1 MARQAKGRGG
11 RSTARTA
18 KGKRRGGRPELSE
31 HAQDRL
37 REVVSLLLLGLTLF
51 LALACFSAGTGQNLC
66 GSTGERAAL
75 MLLNTFGYAAWLLV
89 LCFASWGLVLF
100 TRMET
105 QSFSMRASGL
115 VLCLVSLS
123 ALLAHFFGE
132 AGTFFA
138 PGGSVG
144 EYINGLLILT
154 GGLGVVGTRV
164 ILIMLTL
171 VTFVLATDVA
181 YFATLMSSARWLGE
195 KGSAIREARL
205 EAKAEA
211 EELEEQRQKMA
222 AKEITAQARLVK
234 EEAGL
239 LRAQAAAD
247 RAAAKVAAAA
257 ATDSAIEA
265 GLVGDDEFET
275 ADEFDPAELTAVD
288 DGADADAEAN
298 EQLSEDEGLS
308 AAVPIVPA
316 TVEETEEG
324 LAEDGADSDA
334 YDEESDDDEEL
345 EDEGPGE
352 DPGEDLED
360 EEDEEY
366 EEYEEGD
373 EGEEGDEEEYE
384 YEDDEDG
391 EYEAGEEYEDDSSIT
406 DPILAAAARSKPR
419 VREMVDA
426 SSQGKLA
433 FSPANSG
440 LSSYVFPPESI
451 LDDQQVVDQIELDA
465 LLAEKTSVLERTL
478 LSFKIEARVVEIQKG
493 PVISMFEMEL
503 GPGIKLGKVRSLED
517 DLAIALRARSVR
529 IVAPLPGRN
538 TIGIEVPNPLREM
551 VRLKPLLHCKEFDDK
566 KMALPIFL
574 GRDSAGRPEV
584 YDLARM
590 PHLLVAGATGSG
602 KSVCLNTIICS
613 FLYTRTP
620 EQVQLVLI
628 DPKMVEMSQFSDAPH
643 LACPVVTDMKRAP
656 GILEWAVNKME
667 ERYKL
672 LVRAGVRNITAYNK
686 LSEERLRSKFGEVID
701 SEDFPRKLPYIVII
715 VDELADLMM
724 TAAKDVET
732 SISRLAAKSR
742 AVGIHIILATQ
753 RPSTNVITGL
763 IKANLPTRVAFMVS
777 SKIDSRVILDSNGA
791 EQLLGMGDMLML
803 SPTKMG
809 LTRGQCT
816 FMSDEEVMLVM
827 ESVKTESGP
836 QFEREL
842 VQRRPEGEGDPT
854 EVDELYDA
862 AVRFIIDSQRGS
874 ASLLQRK
881 FAIGY
886 TRASRLI
893 DLMAGEGVL
902 GEFKGSQAR
911 DVEMTL
917 DDWIAINPEARGVD
931 DEAGVAG

>member
-1 MARQAKGRGG
+1 
-11 RSTARTA
+11 
-18 KGKRRGGRPELSE
+18 
-31 HAQDRL
+31 
-37 REVVSLLLLGLTLF
+37 
-51 LALACFSAGTGQNLC
+51 
-66 GSTGERAAL
+66 
-75 MLLNTFGYAAWLLV
+75 
-89 LCFASWGLVLF
+89 VLF

-138 PGGSVG
+138 PGGAVG
-144 EYINGLLILT
+144 EYLNGLLILT

-164 ILIMLTL
+164 ILIMLTM

-181 YFATLMSSARWLGE
+181 YFATMMSSARWLGE
-195 KGSAIREARL
+195 KGAALKEARL

-211 EELEEQRQKMA
+211 EDLEEQRQKLV

-257 ATDSAIEA
+257 ATDAAIAA
-265 GLVGDDEFET
+265 GLVGDDGVEI
-275 ADEFDPAELTAVD
+275 ADEFDPSELTAVEDEVDPDPETDEEVFED
-288 DGADADAEAN
+288 DDQEADEGASPVEAVRVVQATQD
-298 EQLSEDEGLS
+298 ELEEEPEEELAEDEGGS
-308 AAVPIVPA
+308 
-316 TVEETEEG
+316 EEYE
-324 LAEDGADSDA
+324 
-334 YDEESDDDEEL
+334 DEEEYEEEEPGEELSDEEL
-345 EDEGPGE
+345 G
-352 DPGEDLED
+352 D
-360 EEDEEY
+360 EEDEE
-366 EEYEEGD
+366 ELADD
-373 EGEEGDEEEYE
+373 ELADDGEEGEYEDVE
-384 YEDDEDG
+384 YEDDEDDEEGEEG
-391 EYEAGEEYEDDSSIT
+391 EYEPGEEYEDDSSIT
-406 DPILAAAARSKPR
+406 DPVLAAAARSKPR
-419 VREMVDA
+419 VREMVEPV
-426 SSQGKLA
+426 SQAKLP
-433 FSPANSG
+433 FSPSHSG
-440 LSSYVFPPESI
+440 VSAYVFPPESI
-451 LDDQQVVDQIELDA
+451 LDDQHAVDQVELDA
-465 LLAEKTSVLERTL
+465 LLAEKTEVLERTL

-503 GPGIKLGKVRSLED
+503 GPGIKLGKVRALED

-566 KMALPIFL
+566 KMALPIFF

-584 YDLARM
+584 HDLARM

-686 LSEERLRSKFGEVID
+686 LSEERLRAKFGEVID

-777 SKIDSRVILDSNGA
+777 SKIDSRVILDANGA

-809 LTRGQCT
+809 LSRGQCT

-836 QFEREL
+836 QYEREL
-842 VQRRPEGEGDPT
+842 VQRRPEGAGDPT

-862 AVRFIIDSQRGS
+862 AVRFIIDTQRGS

-911 DVEMTL
+911 DVELTL
-917 DDWIAINPEARGVD
+917 EDWIAINPEARGVD